1 MVGLIITFIITL
13 LISILWTIGINNA
26 IEQYP
31 DYKGE
36 DFLNTY
42 ETKYDFYKLSENKS
56 GKKARQK
63 KQIPQ
68 IKAKAK

>member
-1 MVGLIITFIITL
+1 MVGLIISLIITL
-13 LISILWTIGINNA
+13 LIAIIWTIGINNV

-42 ETKYDFYKLSENKS
+42 ETEYDFYKLTENKS
-56 GKKARQK
+56 GKKTRQK
-63 KQIPQ
+63 KQVSQ

>member
-13 LISILWTIGINNA
+13 LISILWTIGINNS

-42 ETKYDFYKLSENKS
+42 ETEYDFYKLSENKS
-56 GKKARQK
+56 SKKARQK
-63 KQIPQ
+63 KQVPQ